1 MKKTTAEYKT
11 ASDKDKGKRKR
22 KHTDMIKLNH

>member
-11 ASDKDKGKRKR
+11 ASDKDKRKR